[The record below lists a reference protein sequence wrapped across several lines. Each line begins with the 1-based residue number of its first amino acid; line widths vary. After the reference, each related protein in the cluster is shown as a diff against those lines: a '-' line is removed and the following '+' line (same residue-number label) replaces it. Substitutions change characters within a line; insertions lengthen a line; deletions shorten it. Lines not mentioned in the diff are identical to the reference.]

1 MWQFD
6 NTYARLP
13 SALYER
19 ATPARVRAPQ
29 MVAWNDAL
37 ASELGLDDVTQDAL
51 QAARVWSGQ
60 VLPEGAEPIAQAYAG
75 HQFGHFTM
83 LGDGRALLLGE
94 HLTPTGQRV
103 DIAFKGSGQTTYSR
117 RGDGRAAVGPMLRE
131 YIISEAMHALGIP
144 TTRSLAVVATGEPV
158 MRETMLPG
166 AVLTRIASSHLRV
179 GTFQYAA
186 GWQESLLYTLADYA
200 IARHDPHLLG
210 ESQRYAQFLRAVA
223 LRQAKLIAQW
233 QLVGFIHGVMN
244 TDNMSIAGETIDY
257 GPCAFMDIYDPD
269 AVFSS
274 IDEAG
279 RYRYGHQPAIAQ
291 WNLARLAEAC
301 LPLLHSNR
309 DKAVDLAH
317 GILDEF
323 RTAYQAHYEQ
333 GLRAKLGLNTAEA
346 DDATLAQAYLTLL
359 QLAKCDYTLAFRAL
373 STGEAAPLAL
383 QVLPSY
389 DEWLQQWQARL
400 TREGRTVEQA
410 RLAMRAV
417 NPALIPRNYRVEE
430 ALYAAERRN
439 ELAPLQALVAA
450 LRHPF
455 ELAPEHHKFAEP
467 PPASFR
473 NYQTFCG
480 T

>member
-1 MWQFD
+1 
-6 NTYARLP
+6 
-13 SALYER
+13 
-19 ATPARVRAPQ
+19 
-29 MVAWNDAL
+29 
-37 ASELGLDDVTQDAL
+37 
-51 QAARVWSGQ
+51 
-60 VLPEGAEPIAQAYAG
+60 
-75 HQFGHFTM
+75 
-83 LGDGRALLLGE
+83 
-94 HLTPTGQRV
+94 
-103 DIAFKGSGQTTYSR
+103 
-117 RGDGRAAVGPMLRE
+117 MLRE

-186 GWQESLLYTLADYA
+186 GWQESLLYVLADYA

-210 ESQRYAQFLRAVA
+210 ESQRYLHFLRAVA

-333 GLRAKLGLNTAEA
+333 GLRTKLGLNTAEA

-383 QVLPSY
+383 QVLPAY

-450 LRHPF
+450 LRQPF

-467 PPASFR
+467 PPTSFR